1 MSQES
6 HIVKRQRRR
15 NSRKK
20 EEMMKKT
27 KLISYWVTTIFT
39 ALELV
44 AGGVTDLMHGKTAL
58 VAGGP
63 VTEVLAHLGY
73 PVYLLIIL
81 GVWKLLGAIVLL
93 APRYPRLKEWAYAG
107 AFFVYAGA
115 VASGLARGL
124 DDPGTFIWP
133 PLIFAILTLASW
145 ALRPQSRILGV
156 IFPKIRTRRASV
168 SSPQAKMS

>member
-1 MSQES
+1 M
-6 HIVKRQRRR
+6 
-15 NSRKK
+15 K

-107 AFFVYAGA
+107 CFFVYAGA
-115 VASGLARGL
+115 VASGIARGL
-124 DDPGTFIWP
+124 DNPGTFIWP
-133 PLIFAILTLASW
+133 PLILALLALASW

-156 IFPKIRTRRASV
+156 IFPKIRSRRASV
-168 SSPQAKMS
+168 SSPQSTMS